1 MDPFACHPAIQRLQ
15 RQLDATGSASHRE
28 FVLQQ
33 IGRIKERCLS
43 LAERRGHAPFPV
55 LPTATPC
62 DKGLWLGDLP
72 GGAHFVLAG
81 GRLVDTTILLG
92 RPGTGKSL
100 QQDRWACALNAQGV
114 TACMVDNKLLSHD
127 QSRRHPFA
135 QLGPLEAAI
144 SLRRA
149 AFMEDGPMWALL
161 LRLLE
166 QVAYLQFG
174 AAELSDAYA
183 ALRKDLGTDAE
194 LCLAHVAHAVNLKL
208 EAEKKKRPY
217 ATRYLESAVAAAR
230 RVLDVDGGLFSA
242 TGCVPL
248 ERLLDGSV
256 CVHLS
261 QASPEAARLYSALH
275 AYLQVQRARQQER
288 SDRSLHVLYMLDDS
302 RLLLGGSSRKDSLD
316 VQANQDLWDKAASAG
331 IGLVA
336 AVQSLSDLPDA
347 IVNEAGNLLMIGPQ
361 SPGDLYRLRS
371 RLGLSAAQ
379 QEWLQHMPLH
389 QGVAHLRRH
398 EFTAPFPLSMPG
410 PDTLPPVNVT
420 RQAQLEAKALLL
432 DGVCPTKWQ
441 PPVAASASPLK
452 SGNSDKERPPKAKQ
466 LPPQAVTLLKSI
478 AQHPHLLISEAVA
491 VAFTEDVHGRTLR
504 GWVQMLEA
512 AGYARIHKLGN
523 AQPIELLDA
532 VASVVGKIPKLSG
545 RGHFLHNWLMAR
557 AATYH
562 TTLGATV
569 RIEHGVDS
577 GRIDVYA
584 RLPAGQVVLIE
595 VMMSLSNLESTLAKL
610 GTHTADQRLILC
622 ASSAEA
628 AKIKSAIGK
637 RDWPAAAPQ
646 VQTAQAFI
654 RQSKSKL
661 VEAVKPR

>member
-33 IGRIKERCLS
+33 IGRIKDRCLA

-55 LPTATPC
+55 LPVTTPA
-62 DKGLWLGDLP
+62 DTGLWLGDLP
-72 GGAHFVLAG
+72 GGNPCVLPLS
-81 GRLVDTTILLG
+81 RLVDSTILLG

-100 QQDRWACALNAQGV
+100 QQDRWACALNARGV
-114 TACMVDNKLLSHD
+114 TTCMVDNKLLPHD
-127 QSRRHPFA
+127 HSRRHPFA
-135 QLGPLEAAI
+135 RLNPLEAAI
-144 SLRRA
+144 ALRRTPS
-149 AFMEDGPMWALL
+149 MDDGPMWALL

-166 QVAYLQFG
+166 QIAYLQFG
-174 AAELSDAYA
+174 AAELNDAHA
-183 ALRKDLGTDAE
+183 ALRKDLGADTE

-248 ERLLDGSV
+248 ERLLGHSV
-256 CVHLS
+256 CVHLC
-261 QASPEAARLYSALH
+261 QVSPAAARLYFALH
-275 AYLQVQRARQQER
+275 AYLNVQRARQQGR
-288 SDRSLHVLYMLDDS
+288 SDRALQVLYMLDDS

-336 AVQSLSDLPDA
+336 AVQSLSELPDA
-347 IVNEAGNLLMIGPQ
+347 IINEAGNLLMIGPQ
-361 SPGDLYRLRS
+361 SPGDLYRLRG

-398 EFTAPFPLSMPG
+398 AFTAPFPLSMPG

-420 RQAQLEAKALLL
+420 RQVQLEAKALLL
-432 DGVCPTKWQ
+432 SGVCPTKWQ
-441 PPVAASASPLK
+441 APVAASTSPLK
-452 SGNSDKERPPKAKQ
+452 PGKREDDKPAEAKQ
-466 LPPQAVTLLKSI
+466 LPPQAATLLKTV
-478 AQHPHLLISEAVA
+478 AQHPHLLVSEAVS
-491 VAFTEDVHGRTLR
+491 VAFADDTHGRTLKQ
-504 GWVQMLEA
+504 WVQMLEA
-512 AGYARIHKLGN
+512 GGYIRVHKLGN
-523 AQPIELLDA
+523 TQPVELHDVA
-532 VASVVGKIPKLSG
+532 ASVVGKIPKLTG

-557 AATYH
+557 TTSYY
-562 TTLGATV
+562 TTLGATA
-569 RIEHGVDS
+569 RTEYGVDS

-584 RLPAGQVVLIE
+584 RLPAGQVILVE
-595 VMMSLSNLESTLAKL
+595 VMMSLSNLESTLDKL
-610 GTHTADQRLILC
+610 AAHAADQRIIIT

-628 AKIKSAIGK
+628 AKIKAAIGK
-637 RDWPAAAPQ
+637 REWLDATPQ

-654 RQSKSKL
+654 RQTKSKL
-661 VEAVKPR
+661 LESIKPR